1 MKIKENESIKPY
13 SSMKVG
19 GVAKKIY
26 FPESIEEIAQVLNED
41 KDVIVLGNCTNVLI
55 PDGDLGKSFM
65 ILRENFSEIS
75 IKEDII
81 TAQAGAKLR
90 ALSQFALSNDKT
102 GFEFLDG
109 IPGSVGG
116 AIYMNAGAFG
126 GEIKNIIKSVK
137 VIKGNKIKLYTR
149 DEIVFEKRFST
160 FQESGEIIFEAEFFT
175 KPGNYDEILAVINDL
190 NGRRRDKQP
199 LNFPSCGSVFKRP
212 ESGYASQM
220 IDEAGLKGLK
230 VGGAM
235 VSEKHAG
242 FIINYDNA
250 TFEDVTQL
258 IKKVQDIIYEK
269 YGVKLELEIRVLR

>member
-1 MKIKENESIKPY
+1 MRIKENESIKPY

-19 GVAKKIY
+19 GIAKKIY

-55 PDGDLGKSFM
+55 PDGDLKKTFM
-65 ILRENFSEIS
+65 FLRDNFSEIS
-75 IKEDII
+75 IKDDII
-81 TAQAGAKLR
+81 TAQAGARLR
-90 ALSQFALSNDKT
+90 ALSQFALSNKKT

-116 AIYMNAGAFG
+116 AIYMNAGAYG

-137 VIKGNKIKLYTR
+137 AIKDNKIKIYNR
-149 DEIVFEKRFST
+149 DEIVFKKRFST
-160 FQESGEIIFEAEFFT
+160 FQESGEIILEADFFT
-175 KPGNYDEILAVINDL
+175 ESGNYDEIFAVINDL

-212 ESGYASQM
+212 KAGYASQM

-230 VGGAM
+230 IGGAM

-258 IKKVQDIIYEK
+258 IEKVQDIIYEK